1 MATMTLKS
9 TFTLDRDTNE
19 AIRNLAL
26 NWKVSQAEVV
36 RKSIQIAMNEVSA
49 NKARSPL
56 AILASLE
63 KKKKASPKEIAAFK
77 KIVEEN
83 KKGWDF

>member
-9 TFTLDRDTNE
+9 TFTLDKDTNE

-36 RKSIQIAMNEVSA
+36 RKSIQIAMNEVAA

-56 AILASLE
+56 AILTSLE
-63 KKKKASPKEIAAFK
+63 KKKKTTPKEIANFK
-77 KIVEEN
+77 KVAQAN
-83 KKGWDF
+83 KEGWDF

>member
-9 TFTLDRDTNE
+9 TFTLDKDTNE

-36 RKSIQIAMNEVSA
+36 RKSIQIAMNEVAA

>member
-19 AIRNLAL
+19 AIRSLAL

-36 RKSIQIAMNEVSA
+36 RKSIQIAMKEADA

-63 KKKKASPKEIAAFK
+63 KKKKITAKEIAAFK

>member
-9 TFTLDRDTNE
+9 TFTLDKDTNE

-36 RKSIQIAMNEVSA
+36 RKSIQLALNEVA
-49 NKARSPL
+49 TQKTRSPL

-63 KKKKASPKEIAAFK
+63 KKKKASPKEILAFK
-77 KIVEEN
+77 KIVEAN
-83 KKGWDF
+83 KKGWDI

>member
-36 RKSIQIAMNEVSA
+36 RKSIQIAMNEVAA

-63 KKKKASPKEIAAFK
+63 KKKKTTPKEIAAFK
-77 KIVEEN
+77 KVVEEN

>member
-9 TFTLDRDTNE
+9 TFTLDKDTNE

-36 RKSIQIAMNEVSA
+36 RKSIQLAMKETTA
-49 NKARSPL
+49 NNARSPL
-56 AILASLE
+56 AILTSLE

-77 KIVEEN
+77 KIMEAN

>member
-9 TFTLDRDTNE
+9 TFTLDKDTNE

-36 RKSIQIAMNEVSA
+36 RKSIQLAMNEA
-49 NKARSPL
+49 TIQKTRTPL

>member
-9 TFTLDRDTNE
+9 TFTLDKDTNE

-26 NWKVSQAEVV
+26 NWNVSQAEVV
-36 RKSIQIAMNEVSA
+36 RKSIQIAMKEVA
-49 NKARSPL
+49 TNKARSPL

-63 KKKKASPKEIAAFK
+63 KKKKTTAKEIAAFK

>member
-9 TFTLDRDTNE
+9 TFTLDKNTTE

-36 RKSIQIAMNEVSA
+36 RKSIQLAMNEA
-49 NKARSPL
+49 AIQKTRTPL

-63 KKKKASPKEIAAFK
+63 KKKKTTPKEIAAFK
-77 KIVEEN
+77 KIVESN